1 MVAAA
6 VQGDVDGIA
15 KGSHFG
21 RVARVGSIGNGPL
34 DRSKRGPGWDRGFP
48 PKQSLDGAPKD
59 RACDEGPEQRILRP
73 AYPTA
78 WGPER
83 AGSQDDTAKV
93 IVELRPPITLPV
105 HLRRAGSQD
114 DTAAVI
120 VGLRPLIPVR
130 AEVRRR
136 RGCLDGQSTKNG
148 PRFRRGPSCL
158 GSLVLREL
166 FWRPDGRGAV
176 GAGKSLR
183 GWLCGL
189 CRSAPVGD
197 YMPWGDVESWA
208 AKLFSINRMCTLP
221 ALMRAGLVFGSAPA
235 VSIGALPSATKCI
248 R

>member
-1 MVAAA
+1 M
-6 VQGDVDGIA
+6 
-15 KGSHFG
+15 F
-21 RVARVGSIGNGPL
+21 
-34 DRSKRGPGWDRGFP
+34 
-48 PKQSLDGAPKD
+48 
-59 RACDEGPEQRILRP
+59 
-73 AYPTA
+73 
-78 WGPER
+78 
-83 AGSQDDTAKV
+83 
-93 IVELRPPITLPV
+93 
-105 HLRRAGSQD
+105 RRQ
-114 DTAAVI
+114 
-120 VGLRPLIPVR
+120 
-130 AEVRRR
+130 
-136 RGCLDGQSTKNG
+136 TKNG

-189 CRSAPVGD
+189 RRSAPDAD

-221 ALMRAGLVFGSAPA
+221 ARMRAGLALGSAPG